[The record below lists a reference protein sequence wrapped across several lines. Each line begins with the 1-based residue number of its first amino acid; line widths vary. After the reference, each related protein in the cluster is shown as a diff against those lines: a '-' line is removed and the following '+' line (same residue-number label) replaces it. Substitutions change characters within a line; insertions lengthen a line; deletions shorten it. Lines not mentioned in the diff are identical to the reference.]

1 MPLYGHII
9 VICDVQFHFYAPY
22 KIKYPNNFITQSD
35 KQQDAISNKSSYFC
49 KSQTRITWCI

>member
-49 KSQTRITWCI
+49 KSQTRIT